1 MNIFALCVSLLVC
14 GFGGIFFT
22 FSISTVIDGL
32 QEKKLQE
39 RLFSISF
46 GFFLGIASMTFIIGG
61 VSGIICSL

>member
-1 MNIFALCVSLLVC
+1 MDIFVLCVSLLVC

-32 QEKKLQE
+32 QEKKFKE

-61 VSGIICSL
+61 VDGILCFL

>member
-61 VSGIICSL
+61 VSGIICLL